1 MVSVIFCSQLVF
13 ILNIVSSH
21 FVSIL
26 LIVRKNKTIFFFIT
40 FSSGLQP
47 PKHAVLFYCLKLN
60 LRIYTALNSCSTI
73 WVIFYS
79 CCATYILLI
88 IQTRP
93 KAAQTVY
100 NQQSYARNYNANCS
114 IILFRGY
121 YFYSREFTIYIFF
134 PPLSSYLN
142 RKQTFMKFSYSW
154 NFRRL
159 PLLLLLM
166 KYKIT

>member
-60 LRIYTALNSCSTI
+60 LRIYTAPNSCSTI

-100 NQQSYARNYNANCS
+100 NQQSYARNYDENDS
-114 IILFRGY
+114 IIVEQLFGALYIALNLCGRRGSSCLFRFVY
-121 YFYSREFTIYIFF
+121 AKVVKVRLFYIS
-134 PPLSSYLN
+134 
-142 RKQTFMKFSYSW
+142 
-154 NFRRL
+154 
-159 PLLLLLM
+159 
-166 KYKIT
+166 

>member
-100 NQQSYARNYNANCS
+100 NQQSYARNYDENDS
-114 IILFRGY
+114 IIVEQLFGALYIALNLCGRRGSSCLFRFAY
-121 YFYSREFTIYIFF
+121 AKVVKVRLFYIS
-134 PPLSSYLN
+134 
-142 RKQTFMKFSYSW
+142 
-154 NFRRL
+154 
-159 PLLLLLM
+159 
-166 KYKIT
+166 